1 MAKKSKVNFVTSTGN
16 WKNKEGKVFY
26 KYRVRMANGD
36 EGEYSSISETQ
47 NKFIID
53 QEAEYN
59 FTDGDHPKIK
69 PFYSNPSASNSYNT
83 PSNTDEQ
90 IARSVGLKAATDLG
104 IAQGLELA
112 EILETAKIMADFI
125 TKEKKI
131 EISNESNSKPF

>member
-1 MAKKSKVNFVTSTGN
+1 MAKKSKVNFVTSTGT
-16 WKNKEGKVFY
+16 WKNKEGKIFY

-53 QEAEYN
+53 QESEYIYSE
-59 FTDGDHPKIK
+59 GDHPKIK
-69 PFYSNPSASNSYNT
+69 PFYSNPIGGNYNI

-125 TKEKKI
+125 IKDKQVELRAD
-131 EISNESNSKPF
+131 NETRPF